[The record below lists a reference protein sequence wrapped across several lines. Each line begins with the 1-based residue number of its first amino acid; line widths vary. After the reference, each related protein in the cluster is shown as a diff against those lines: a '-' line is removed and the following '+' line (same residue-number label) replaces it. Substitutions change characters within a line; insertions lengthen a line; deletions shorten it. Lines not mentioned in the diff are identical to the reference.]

1 MPALHLVQEELGW
14 VPREAMRIVARHLR
28 LSEAQVY
35 GPVTFYSEFRETAP
49 PRTLVVW
56 CSGPSC
62 RIVGGEPIKTV
73 LEVELGCRLGE
84 NGPDDAY
91 GLWLGQCNGTCERA
105 PQVWVNGRV
114 VGPLGVAEAVRLAR
128 RVKAGESVAPPEG
141 DTPIAPWH
149 GAAS

>member
-1 MPALHLVQEELGW
+1 MQEELGW
-14 VPREAMRIVARHLR
+14 IPREAMAIVAKHLR

-35 GPVTFYSEFRETAP
+35 GPVTFYSEFRETPP

-62 RIVGGEPIKTV
+62 RIVGGESIKTV
-73 LEVELGCRLGE
+73 LEAEFGCRLGE
-84 NGPDDAY
+84 NDPDDAY

-114 VGPLGVAEAVRLAR
+114 VGPLTVTEAVRLAR
-128 RVKAGESVAPPEG
+128 RVKAGEQVAPATAAA
-141 DTPIAPWH
+141 DMPIVPWR
-149 GAAS
+149 GAAEQHP